1 MKKINKKRVAFA
13 SLVIICL
20 IIIIA
25 LIINLTILPLF
36 NNSNGVTKNKQAKA
50 KKESYDTVSLV
61 AVGDNIIH
69 ERVFQYA
76 STNGTYDFTPCYK
89 HIKKYIQDADLAFI
103 NQETILGG
111 DTLKITGYPAFN
123 SPSELA
129 KNLIDTGFN
138 MINGAT
144 NHSFDR
150 DFEGVKAASQTWRQY
165 QDIIYTGTYDSQS
178 DRDTIRII
186 EKNGIKFALLSY
198 TQSLNEYNTNPYK
211 LLKQTAY
218 AVPLLEDTAA
228 IKADVQKAKEQ
239 ADVIIVSAHW
249 GDENE
254 AEVTAKQQE
263 YAQLFAD
270 LGVDLVIGTHPHII
284 QPVTWVNGQSGNK
297 TLIAYSLGNFLSTM
311 ETQDTQLEGM
321 LSLNFIKK
329 DAKIFIDDITW
340 TPLINHFGD
349 NTVEVYPLAK
359 YPDDKLAKHFVLH
372 DKPNII
378 QQYKAK
384 TRDVIGDKITIKD

>member
-1 MKKINKKRVAFA
+1 MYRGNHMKKINKKRVAFA

-144 NHSFDR
+144 NH
-150 DFEGVKAASQTWRQY
+150 
-165 QDIIYTGTYDSQS
+165 
-178 DRDTIRII
+178 
-186 EKNGIKFALLSY
+186 
-198 TQSLNEYNTNPYK
+198 
-211 LLKQTAY
+211 
-218 AVPLLEDTAA
+218 
-228 IKADVQKAKEQ
+228 
-239 ADVIIVSAHW
+239 
-249 GDENE
+249 
-254 AEVTAKQQE
+254 
-263 YAQLFAD
+263 
-270 LGVDLVIGTHPHII
+270 
-284 QPVTWVNGQSGNK
+284 
-297 TLIAYSLGNFLSTM
+297 
-311 ETQDTQLEGM
+311 
-321 LSLNFIKK
+321 
-329 DAKIFIDDITW
+329 
-340 TPLINHFGD
+340 
-349 NTVEVYPLAK
+349 
-359 YPDDKLAKHFVLH
+359 
-372 DKPNII
+372 
-378 QQYKAK
+378 
-384 TRDVIGDKITIKD
+384 

>member
-1 MKKINKKRVAFA
+1 MK
-13 SLVIICL
+13 
-20 IIIIA
+20 
-25 LIINLTILPLF
+25 
-36 NNSNGVTKNKQAKA
+36 
-50 KKESYDTVSLV
+50 
-61 AVGDNIIH
+61 
-69 ERVFQYA
+69 
-76 STNGTYDFTPCYK
+76 
-89 HIKKYIQDADLAFI
+89 
-103 NQETILGG
+103 
-111 DTLKITGYPAFN
+111 
-123 SPSELA
+123 
-129 KNLIDTGFN
+129 
-138 MINGAT
+138 
-144 NHSFDR
+144 
-150 DFEGVKAASQTWRQY
+150 
-165 QDIIYTGTYDSQS
+165 
-178 DRDTIRII
+178 
-186 EKNGIKFALLSY
+186 KNGIKFALLSY

>member
-1 MKKINKKRVAFA
+1 
-13 SLVIICL
+13 
-20 IIIIA
+20 
-25 LIINLTILPLF
+25 
-36 NNSNGVTKNKQAKA
+36 
-50 KKESYDTVSLV
+50 
-61 AVGDNIIH
+61 
-69 ERVFQYA
+69 
-76 STNGTYDFTPCYK
+76 
-89 HIKKYIQDADLAFI
+89 
-103 NQETILGG
+103 
-111 DTLKITGYPAFN
+111 
-123 SPSELA
+123 
-129 KNLIDTGFN
+129 

-150 DFEGVKAASQTWRQY
+150 DFEGVKAASQTWRKY

-239 ADVIIVSAHW
+239 ADVIIVSATW